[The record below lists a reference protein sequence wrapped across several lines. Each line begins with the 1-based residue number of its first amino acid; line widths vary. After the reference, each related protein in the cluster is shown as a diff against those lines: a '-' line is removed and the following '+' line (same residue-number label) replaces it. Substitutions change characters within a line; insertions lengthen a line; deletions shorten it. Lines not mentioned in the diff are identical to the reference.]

1 MSTWRNVLAFADAL
15 IRLLLRLLQQ
25 RILSQV
31 KTKGVPLPLPW
42 ALAFEK
48 VAPII
53 LPSLNSGTPDFI
65 RGSISCSSYFH
76 LKNYST
82 KQAKYIS
89 WKLYFLLLHL
99 WAIGT
104 YRASTIFSWRRY
116 FQSRKTERK
125 LPSSRTRYMQLQLG
139 VCDACSF

>member
-42 ALAFEK
+42 ALALAFEK

-65 RGSISCSSYFH
+65 RGSISCRSYFH
-76 LKNYST
+76 LKKTIQLN
-82 KQAKYIS
+82 KQDIFLGSYIFYCCICG
-89 WKLYFLLLHL
+89 LLVLIEHQLFFL
-99 WAIGT
+99 GGD
-104 YRASTIFSWRRY
+104 IFKAGKRS
-116 FQSRKTERK
+116 ENC
-125 LPSSRTRYMQLQLG
+125 LQAEQG
-139 VCDACSF
+139 ICNCS